1 MFYCLSYATVGLVGS
16 LILMIGYVFAR
27 QGDLV
32 GGEIFGIPPEVY
44 NPLNEPSPL
53 GLRLKKS
60 ESFVELVQMKL
71 SQEPTLK
78 SSTSGN
84 KTHKGVAADKLKA
97 SNFPASVLKIGSW
110 EVDSFDHIVQLLCF
124 KLNDAYYLALSL
136 NCSIGQD
143 MRVTWWQNATLQSIS
158 SFGKFLMVLLRI
170 RSKFSG
176 RTSWPSRQIIL
187 SKETII

>member
-1 MFYCLSYATVGLVGS
+1 MLRLLSFKEELLLFPAFSFRKLYIVAVFQLIEIQIPSLDIVYRRQLIDCCPRTVWKQGMFYCLSYATVGLVGS
-16 LILMIGYVFAR
+16 LILMCGYVFAR

-97 SNFPASVLKIGSW
+97 SNFPASVLKIGAW
-110 EVDSFDHIVQLLCF
+110 EVDSFDHLV
-124 KLNDAYYLALSL
+124 
-136 NCSIGQD
+136 
-143 MRVTWWQNATLQSIS
+143 
-158 SFGKFLMVLLRI
+158 
-170 RSKFSG
+170 
-176 RTSWPSRQIIL
+176 
-187 SKETII
+187 